1 MNGVVGFCLSL
12 LIVCGRCDDVRLGDD
27 GRLPCPVVDIRSISH
42 VIIVIGV
49 GSADEQQVSLY
60 SNDQNTMSSDK
71 YILAE
76 DFSAITVTAVTVSD
90 EGTYS
95 CEVANTS
102 DVTES
107 QSTTLTVYGK
117 QLRYLWWQHL
127 DLFTCRFQ
135 TETKKRVFWQHKPI

>member
-1 MNGVVGFCLSL
+1 MNGVVGFLLSL
-12 LIVCGRCDDVRLGDD
+12 LIVCVRCDDVRLGDD

-49 GSADEQQVSLY
+49 GSADEQQVALY
-60 SNDQNTMSSDK
+60 SNVQNTISTDK

-117 QLRYLWWQHL
+117 QLRYL
-127 DLFTCRFQ
+127 
-135 TETKKRVFWQHKPI
+135 

>member
-1 MNGVVGFCLSL
+1 MNDVVGFCLSL

-27 GRLPCPVVDIRSISH
+27 GRVSCPVVDIRSMSH

-49 GSADEQQVSLY
+49 GSADEQQVSLS

-90 EGTYS
+90 EGSYS
-95 CEVANTS
+95 CQVVNTS
-102 DVTES
+102 GATES
-107 QSTTLTVYGK
+107 QNTTLTVYGK
-117 QLRYLWWQHL
+117 QLRYL
-127 DLFTCRFQ
+127 
-135 TETKKRVFWQHKPI
+135 